1 MSVSPLVVEQAP
13 ISRFNEWL
21 YYRNE
26 LALYDNWRGEEAAMR
41 ATKQVH

>member
-1 MSVSPLVVEQAP
+1 MRISPLEVERAP
-13 ISRFNEWL
+13 RSRFYEWL
-21 YYRNE
+21 HYRNE